1 MIGEII
7 KGVSMGLHAAFGEG
21 YRTYYNDVEQGLK
34 EPCFFIV
41 TLKQSLSP
49 LQMHRFMQTNPL
61 DVQYFPR
68 DGGDN
73 AEMLAVAGDLFL
85 CLRLITLPDGSRLR
99 GTEMSYEI
107 VDDVLHFFVTYT
119 CILHEICAENRM
131 EVLQTDVST
140 AKGGSYGKG

>member
-7 KGVSMGLHAAFGEG
+7 KGVSVGLHAAFGEG
-21 YRTYYNDVEQGLK
+21 YKTYHNDVKQSLK

-41 TLKQSLSP
+41 PLAPSMSP
-49 LQMHRFMQTNPL
+49 LQLHRFLQTNPL

-73 AEMLAVAGDLFL
+73 AEMLAVAGELFG
-85 CLRLITLPDGSRLR
+85 CLRLITLPDGGRLR

-107 VDDVLHFFVTYT
+107 VDGVLHFFVTYT
-119 CILHEICAENRM
+119 CILHELCEDNRM
-131 EVLQTDVST
+131 ELLQTDVST